1 MNKYSKL
8 TDIKDEIIND
18 INSFMSEINKE
29 VSYLSSY
36 IYRETEKLKNRE
48 KNINLYLKGLRSLD
62 SVSLRPTIEQVGK
75 LANIDDFYGFSTS
88 YTGNAL
94 GFIKKEKVTGK
105 YSNEKV
111 MVIRDDS
118 GNVISVIKGK
128 SEYIRNFTIIFME
141 KELLK
146 IKKEKNM
153 LAENLLDIENAL
165 KLTK

>member
-8 TDIKDEIIND
+8 TDKKDEIIGD
-18 INSFMSEINKE
+18 INSFMSKINKE

-48 KNINLYLKGLRSLD
+48 NNINVYLKDLRTLD
-62 SVSLRPTIEQVGK
+62 AVSLRPTIEQVSK

-105 YSNEKV
+105 SSNEKV

-153 LAENLLDIENAL
+153 LEENLLDIENAL